1 MSQEKRNLEM
11 ELEIKEQES
20 QLLCTMQGKDSY
32 NQVQLEKIEKARREN
47 KKLERRITKKGLQ
60 T

>member
-1 MSQEKRNLEM
+1 M

-20 QLLCTMQGKDSY
+20 QLLCTMQEKDAY